1 MQANEADSD
10 YGLFNLFDFPI
21 SYISNMKFHVKLY
34 PIIMK
39 HNGKKVRSRTEYI
52 EFWGWLKRVYERTFT
67 YHLSFRWLFRER
79 CGPLLAKQVVS
90 ALC

>member
-39 HNGKKVRSRTEYI
+39 HNGKK
-52 EFWGWLKRVYERTFT
+52 K
-67 YHLSFRWLFRER
+67 
-79 CGPLLAKQVVS
+79 S
-90 ALC
+90 AAVPNTLNFGVD